1 MPHRLMY
8 LTRHATVRR
17 HRIDAPRSPVVNI
30 CLVVAS
36 VLAVIVGVI
45 HSVFGER
52 LIFRHQPRVAD
63 AARRHRR
70 PFDILWATWHIASV
84 MGVALAAVL
93 WKLAVMP
100 EPSALREFLLLA
112 IALAYAVSGVLV
124 LVGTRGRHP
133 GWAGLIGVAVLVWL
147 A

>member
-1 MPHRLMY
+1 MN
-8 LTRHATVRR
+8 T
-17 HRIDAPRSPVVNI
+17 
-30 CLVVAS
+30 CLVVAT
-36 VLAVIVGVI
+36 VLAVLVGVV
-45 HSVFGER
+45 HSVLGER
-52 LIFRHQPRVAD
+52 LIFRHQPRVD
-63 AARRHRR
+63 GNARRHRR

-84 MGVALAAVL
+84 LGLAMAAVL
-93 WKLAVMP
+93 WKLAAVP

-112 IALAYAVSGVLV
+112 IALAYAASGVLV

>member
-1 MPHRLMY
+1 MPHPLVR
-8 LTRHATVRR
+8 TNRHATLRR
-17 HRIDAPRSPVVNI
+17 HRIDAQRSPAVNT
-30 CLVVAS
+30 CLVVAT
-36 VLAVIVGVI
+36 VLAVLVGVI
-45 HSVFGER
+45 HSVLGER
-52 LIFRHQPRVAD
+52 LIFRHQPRVD
-63 AARRHRR
+63 RNARRHRR

-84 MGVALAAVL
+84 LGLAMAAVL
-93 WKLAVMP
+93 WKLAAVP

-112 IALAYAVSGVLV
+112 IALAYAASGVLV